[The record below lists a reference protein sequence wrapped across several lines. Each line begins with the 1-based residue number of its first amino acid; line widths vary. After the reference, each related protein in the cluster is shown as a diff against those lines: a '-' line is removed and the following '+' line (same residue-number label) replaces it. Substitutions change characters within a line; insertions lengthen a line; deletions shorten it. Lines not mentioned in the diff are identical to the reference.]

1 MIRSIAALAL
11 LFALSSCVSDL
22 EHRGTAAEDYAYA
35 QHLLDDGAYDR
46 ANMYLE
52 HFDEH
57 HPYSHYSIQAELLR
71 IFAAYK
77 NKEYILSETLSQRF
91 IDRHPRHPDVD
102 YAKYM
107 LGMSYYHQITKVERD
122 ATQTEHAIKAFT
134 RLIREHPRSSYAK
147 DAAARLQ
154 NLYDKLAAHELAIG
168 KYYFDRERYVA
179 AANRFQYI
187 VRHYAATAAIEEA
200 LYYLAASFMHLGLRD
215 EAGDFVALLH
225 HNFPNSEWSKEG
237 AELLKSGT

>member
-1 MIRSIAALAL
+1 MIRHVCLLALVLALA
-11 LFALSSCVSDL
+11 SCASDMD
-22 EHRGTAAEDYAYA
+22 HRGTAAEDYAYA
-35 QHLLDDGAYDR
+35 KHLLDEGAYER

-107 LGMSYYHQITKVERD
+107 LGMSYYHEIHKVERD
-122 ATQTEHAIKAFT
+122 ATQTQQAIKAFS

-154 NLYDKLAAHELAIG
+154 SLYDKLAAHELAIG

-179 AANRFQYI
+179 AANRFEYL
-187 VRHYAATAAIEEA
+187 VRHYASTSSIEEA
-200 LYYLAASFMHLGLRD
+200 LYYLAASYARLGLKAQAR
-215 EAGDFVALLH
+215 DFVTLLR
-225 HNFPNSEWSKEG
+225 HNFPHGEWTHQSDK
-237 AELLKSGT
+237 LL